1 MDEEEKKD
9 NPIESASEA
18 APEAVEETI
27 EETAE
32 GAVPEAAEETA
43 EEETEDLDT
52 PDKTGGNFA
61 DRYQRAKERDIA
73 KLSAEIEKK
82 NGNDNKHK
90 RRNWWIKTILL
101 LLLIGL
107 SIGLLFGITA
117 SLEDKSLSFGEM
129 IRGVKPI
136 HILTVIA
143 SVLIYM
149 FFESMK
155 YCYLLKISTG
165 KFRFRVGIKTM
176 FLGKYY
182 DGITPFGTGGQ
193 PFQIYYLHKKKI
205 PAGVATAV
213 PLTKYI
219 VTTFVYCALA
229 VVFFSVSP
237 LILPADPKNTM
248 ILIIAW
254 VSMFFNVLVPVTIL
268 IISTFPRGG
277 KKFIIKLITLLKK
290 MRIVKHKY
298 PTIRKYLYEVDEY
311 RHSLKAI
318 FRRWYLIIPLVV
330 ICIFGMVASY
340 SIPFAVSLFVGGDA
354 VTPSWTLYAQIL
366 CLGCLSFYSS
376 SLFPLPGNSGMA
388 EMASSLVFL
397 TLAGLSTITGWLVL
411 VWRFFTYYIYIV
423 SGIGINIFEIIRGA
437 VRNHRAK
444 KKGM

>member
-1 MDEEEKKD
+1 MDEERKD
-9 NPIESASEA
+9 NLTETPGDTETPSE
-18 APEAVEETI
+18 EQ
-27 EETAE
+27 AE
-32 GAVPEAAEETA
+32 GKLPEESPAEEA
-43 EEETEDLDT
+43 EVTEEDLDRK
-52 PDKTGGNFA
+52 DAGGSFA
-61 DRYQRAKERDIA
+61 DRYQRVKERDIQ
-73 KLSAEIEKK
+73 KLSAEIEDQDAENK
-82 NGNDNKHK
+82 KHK

-107 SIGLLFGITA
+107 SIGLLFTIT
-117 SLEDKSLSFGEM
+117 SVLSDEKVTFGEM

-136 HILTVIA
+136 HILTVLAAI
-143 SVLIYM
+143 VVYM

-182 DGITPFGTGGQ
+182 DGITPLGTGGQ
-193 PFQIYYLHKKKI
+193 PFQIYYLHKKQI

-213 PLTKYI
+213 PLAKYI
-219 VTTFVYCALA
+219 VTTFVYCACA
-229 VVFFSVSP
+229 VVFFALSP
-237 LILPADPKNTM
+237 MLLPGDVATTT
-248 ILIIAW
+248 ILIISW

-268 IISTFPRGG
+268 IISAFPRGG

-290 MRIVKHKY
+290 MRIVKRKY

-318 FRRWYLIIPLVV
+318 FRRWYMIIPLVLL
-330 ICIFGMVASY
+330 CMLTLVASY
-340 SIPFAVSLFVGGDA
+340 SVPFAVALFVGGDA
-354 VTPSWTLYAQIL
+354 VTPTWTLYAQIL

-376 SLFPLPGNSGMA
+376 SLFPTPGNSGA
-388 EMASSLVFL
+388 TEAASALVFV
-397 TLAGLSTITGWLVL
+397 TLSDAISPIAGWLVL
-411 VWRFFTYYIYIV
+411 VWRFCTYYIYIL

-437 VRNHRAK
+437 VRNRRAR